1 MITGSGIS
9 PSIRPGRPRPLARRF
24 EVLDFDKSWREAI
37 GLASSLR
44 EKVREIEDEQS
55 DLDVKRDLARWLAR
69 FEALAAE
76 LDHLREE
83 ANRGGG

>member
-1 MITGSGIS
+1 M
-9 PSIRPGRPRPLARRF
+9 
-24 EVLDFDKSWREAI
+24 LDFDKSWSEAI

-69 FEALAAE
+69 FELLAGE
-76 LDHLREE
+76 LAHLREE

>member
-1 MITGSGIS
+1 M
-9 PSIRPGRPRPLARRF
+9 
-24 EVLDFDKSWREAI
+24 LDFDKSWREAI

-69 FEALAAE
+69 FEALATE
-76 LDHLREE
+76 LAHLREE